1 MKRIIFII
9 TIFLTIFLNA
19 QKYNLASSFPISDE
33 YFGLKIVDEYR
44 NLEDLKDV
52 KVVNWMKSQS
62 SYTDSLINLIPNRN
76 YYLEK
81 RLELDKRQL
90 YSISNVKIISN
101 NKYFYLK
108 KNAGETVAKVY
119 YRNGFLGKEE
129 LLYDP
134 VSFNSLINGNSSSK
148 SEHKYLINLISPSWD
163 GSKLAISLT
172 EKGKELSEVI
182 IMDVKK
188 KTVLPEIITNTNP
201 SNIGGIKWLEDN
213 SGFFYIY
220 YPVIDNKDSLF
231 AKNTRLVLYKIGE
244 DPKKLK
250 DVFSNI
256 NNPELNIGKES
267 YPAILTFNSDDLYY
281 IGILV
286 DSEDFRNTFIISKKD
301 LLNGKMNWKKLYT
314 KDSKV
319 HNIRLIG
326 NDLFF
331 LSGYNSS
338 NYKLCKTNILNP
350 DFKNPKTLIPEN
362 ENEVLQ
368 DYTITSDGIYYTTN
382 TNGVEAKLYLYKDG
396 KNILIKLP
404 YVSGNIDLQSKGKNF
419 SDIWVSCSGWANDVQ
434 RFRYSL
440 QTNNF
445 SLENLVPAIEYPE
458 FKDVIVEEIT
468 VKSYDGTQVP
478 LSLIYNKNLKKDGTS
493 PVLMNGYG
501 AFAESYSPYFSIS
514 YLLWANKGGIVAV
527 PHVRGGGEKG
537 DQWHVDGQKLKKPN
551 SWNDLIACSEYLIEQ
566 KYTSSKKIALL
577 GASAGGILM
586 GRAVTERPDL
596 YGAVIIESG
605 VLNTLRVEK
614 NGTGGTTIKEYGDP
628 NNSIEYKGLLE
639 MDAYHHIKKGEKYPA
654 MLISTGINDP
664 RVKPWMST
672 KFVAKLLANNGS
684 ENPILLKIDYE
695 GGHGG
700 SIPIAQR
707 YANIGDIF
715 AFAFWQLGH
724 PDYQPKE
731 NTEQ

>member
-9 TIFLTIFLNA
+9 TAFLTIFLKA
-19 QKYNLASSFPISDE
+19 QNFNLASSIPVTDE

-62 SYTDSLINLIPNRN
+62 SYTDSLVNLIPNRN

-108 KNAGETVAKVY
+108 KNAGETAAKVY

-134 VSFNSLINGNSSSK
+134 VSFNSLINENSSFKSK
-148 SEHKYLINLISPSWD
+148 HEYLINLISPSWD
-163 GSKLAISLT
+163 GSKLAVSLT

-188 KTVLPEIITNTNP
+188 KKVLPEIITNTNP

-231 AKNTRLVLYKIGE
+231 AKNTRLILYRIGE
-244 DPKKLK
+244 DPKKLR

-256 NNPELNIGKES
+256 NNPELNIGQDS
-267 YPAILTFNSDDLYY
+267 YPAILTFNSDDKYY

-301 LLNGKMNWKKLYT
+301 LLNGKKNWKKLYK
-314 KDSKV
+314 KDSKI

-326 NDLFF
+326 DDLFF

-338 NYKLCKTNILNP
+338 NYKLCKTNIANP
-350 DFKNPKTLIPEN
+350 DFKNPKILIPEK

-368 DYTITSDGIYYTTN
+368 DYTITSDGVYYTTN
-382 TNGVEAKLYLYKDG
+382 KNGVEAKLYLYKDG
-396 KNILIKLP
+396 KDILIKLP
-404 YVSGNIDLQSKGKNF
+404 YASGNIDLQSKGKDF
-419 SDIWVSCSGWANDVQ
+419 SDIWISCSGWANDVQ
-434 RFRYSL
+434 RFRYTL
-440 QTNNF
+440 KTNNF
-445 SLENLVPAIEYPE
+445 SLENLVPSIEYPE
-458 FKDVIVEEIT
+458 FKDIIVEEIT
-468 VKSYDGTQVP
+468 VKSYDGTEVP
-478 LSLIYNKNLKKDGTS
+478 LSLIYNKNIKKDGNS

-537 DQWHVDGQKLKKPN
+537 DRWHVDGQKLKKPN

-566 KYTSSKKIALL
+566 NYTSKKKIALL

-596 YGAVIIESG
+596 FGAVVIESG

-628 NNSIEYKGLLE
+628 GNSAEFKGLLE
-639 MDAYHHIKKGEKYPA
+639 MDSFHHIKKGVKYPA
-654 MLISTGINDP
+654 MLVTAGINDP
-664 RVKPWMST
+664 RVKPWMSA

-684 ENPILLKIDYE
+684 ENPILLKIDYA

-700 SIPIAQR
+700 SIPVAQR

-715 AFAFWQLGH
+715 AFALWQLGH

-731 NTEQ
+731 EIKK